1 MYETESDK
9 FSFYTLLNLPLPDC
23 SFYFVPLQVTN
34 FYFNLI
40 QFRMK
45 QKIYEHHFKVEVNG
59 GLKGID
65 LDAIIG
71 EVERDGYTVKQI
83 STCYSDKRFPS
94 REDYDAFIHI
104 FLLAEKP

>member
-1 MYETESDK
+1 MESDEW
-9 FSFYTLLNLPLPDC
+9 SFYRLLYLALRDC
-23 SFYFVPLQVTN
+23 SFDFVPLQVTN

-45 QKIYEHHFKVEVNG
+45 QKIYEHHFEVEANG

-65 LDAIIG
+65 LDSIIS

-83 STCYSDKRFPS
+83 STCYSDKQFPS
-94 REDYDAFIHI
+94 RKDYDAYIHI
-104 FLLAEKP
+104 FLLADKS